1 MLKTLSGAII
11 CVYFSA
17 VLAFAQAEI
26 GGGQFALADDDP
38 DLELIRDLSEHLRN
52 VRELL
57 RKGEH
62 VQ

>member
-1 MLKTLSGAII
+1 MIRIEKLNGEQLKR
-11 CVYFSA
+11 YHE
-17 VLAFAQAEI
+17 VLQTNLE
-26 GGGQFALADDDP
+26 FALADDDP